1 VLVSFG
7 AFDHLSGRQDALARQ
22 EVESEPS
29 TNEGLQAS
37 QTCIIKELKSETVVV
52 GSRQWSVER
61 AEGVMYEIAERRH
74 CGDR

>member
-1 VLVSFG
+1 MGVG
-7 AFDHLSGRQDALARQ
+7 EGRIKKLA
-22 EVESEPS
+22 SEKTVADIPS
-29 TNEGLQAS
+29 
-37 QTCIIKELKSETVVV
+37 IIKELKSETVVV